1 MLRQLCTGLTD
12 HIDIDLLIKNDF
24 DIQATLEASVELRST
39 PETSV
44 EFKTTLEASVNFD
57 ALLVAV
63 LNILLND
70 PTGVA
75 LKDLSD
81 FSLETSEVDAE
92 GFLNKITAFISRV
105 KILSE

>member
-1 MLRQLCTGLTD
+1 MKT
-12 HIDIDLLIKNDF
+12 
-24 DIQATLEASVELRST
+24 T

-44 EFKTTLEASVNFD
+44 ELKTTPETSVNLKTTPETSVNFD

-92 GFLNKITAFISRV
+92 VFLNKITAFISRV
-105 KILSE
+105 KMLSE